1 MALATSVK
9 RILISQP
16 KPEDLAKSQYKI
28 LIDKYK
34 VELTFEKFFD
44 VVGVSTREFR
54 DMRIALLDYSAVI
67 MTSKLAVDNYFRLA
81 KELRITVPESMKYFC
96 ISDTIAN
103 YLQNYVQYRK
113 RKIFYG
119 KGTFLDLVDVITKH
133 KEETYLFPCAED
145 SSADYFKTLETSKIT
160 FKKAVMY
167 RSEVKDLSAINIK
180 DFDMVAMF
188 SPIGVK
194 AFVENFQGANHEN
207 IFIAAFGTTTQA
219 ALKSA
224 KLRSYIP
231 APTPEHPS
239 MVMAIDKFLSLT
251 EEERAEW
258 MKEIDAQSKRR
269 VKKTESEKASGKKKT
284 ATTKK
289 ATTKTATKAS
299 SKTTATKKTTTR
311 KTTTT
316 KKTAETAETTK

>member
-1 MALATSVK
+1 MSLPTNVK
-9 RILISQP
+9 NILISQP

-28 LIDKYK
+28 LIDKYD
-34 VELTFEKFFD
+34 VQLTFFKFFD

-81 KELRITVPESMKYFC
+81 KELRTVIPESMKYFC

-119 KGTFLDLVDVITKH
+119 KGTFSDLVDVITKH
-133 KEETYLFPCAED
+133 KEEKYLFPCAED
-145 SSADYFKTLETSKIT
+145 SSSDYFKTLDTTKIE

-167 RSEVKDLSAINIK
+167 RSEVKDLSAININ

-194 AFVENFQGANHEN
+194 AFVENFPEANHDN
-207 IFIAAFGTTTQA
+207 ILIAAFGATTQA

-224 KLRSYIP
+224 KLKSYIP
-231 APTPEHPS
+231 APTPEYPS

-251 EEERAEW
+251 DEERVEW

-269 VKKTESEKASGKKKT
+269 
-284 ATTKK
+284 TKK
-289 ATTKTATKAS
+289 ATSEKPVGKKTSAKNA
-299 SKTTATKKTTTR
+299 KTTTKV
-311 KTTTT
+311 KTKTDTKTTT
-316 KKTAETAETTK
+316 KKTTSRTSKTKKTETNE